1 LRTPQ
6 EPESPLPPAGYI
18 SPDNKFIVATTLAMR
33 AVLIENTIG
42 DASKLYIGDAPTPI
56 PSVDEVLVK
65 VEFDSIALI
74 D

>member
-1 LRTPQ
+1 
-6 EPESPLPPAGYI
+6 
-18 SPDNKFIVATTLAMR
+18 MR